1 MGLLELAKRNLDEYI
16 SIIET
21 INFLAITKNTP
32 VKYVALFLL
41 SQRFETDISTY
52 EVDKYYIVQS
62 NDEYNWGVFNE
73 TNNILRK
80 IAEIDDP
87 LELYYEINKASNV
100 LNYDE
105 LAQYYWKRSDLFNYK
120 LMKSLRI
127 DWFFRL
133 KDIQDFVEYGSYSIE
148 EYNRLEIFSD
158 DAVKNLLKSCV
169 PSYFNNSNYKHNL
182 IDEFVNSILDFFD
195 CDYDRGYQIEKDELK
210 SFLRQKNIIIKNFN
224 NDFLVEDPTTNELSD
239 SYPFYHEI
247 CLNDPIYTNLAMSDN
262 WNDAFIDHSDNLIN
276 SENDIKVQLPKQ
288 IEILSKNY
296 YFTVFD
302 AACLISLD
310 EPDIIYDINYND
322 NFMYSEHK
330 LAIKV
335 IENGIKAKKLEI
347 DKEGMIPK
355 LSLQNFLLEQNIL
368 IIGFN
373 DNLPIKNSTEA
384 EQLTISKLNLL
395 IKNLNNEIAGLKEIV
410 DRKDVEVEQLKN
422 DIQKEREISVVSR
435 ANQNHAEKEIIK
447 LQKLVKQLEADQVL
461 EQTEYNELLSLIFD
475 ESATERYA
483 PDLVLSIK
491 LWESIYINN
500 PKNDSHSNKANG
512 WITMNTGYDLSRPS
526 AAKLREITTPF
537 VNWSTHRD
545 KNYKK

>member
-1 MGLLELAKRNLDEYI
+1 MGLLELAKRNLDDYI
-16 SIIET
+16 SIIDT

-52 EVDKYYIVQS
+52 EVDKYYIVQM
-62 NDEYNWGVFNE
+62 NDEYNWGVFNQ

-87 LELYYEINKASNV
+87 LDLYYEINKESNV

-105 LAQYYWKRSDLFNYK
+105 LAQYYWKRSDLFNYN
-120 LMKSLRI
+120 LMNSLRI

-133 KDIQDFVEYGSYSIE
+133 KDIQNFVGYGSYSIE
-148 EYNRLEIFSD
+148 EYNSLEIFSD

-195 CDYDRGYQIEKDELK
+195 CDYDRGYQIEKEELK
-210 SFLRQKNIIIKNFN
+210 DFFRQKNIIIKNFN
-224 NDFLVEDPTTNELSD
+224 NDLLVEDSITELSD
-239 SYPFYHEI
+239 SYP
-247 CLNDPIYTNLAMSDN
+247 
-262 WNDAFIDHSDNLIN
+262 IDHSENLIN
-276 SENDIKVQLPKQ
+276 SKNDVKNQLPKQ

-330 LAIKV
+330 LAVKV
-335 IENGIKAKKLEI
+335 IENGIKAKKLET
-347 DKEGMIPK
+347 DEEGMILK

-373 DNLPIKNSTEA
+373 DNLPIKHSTEA

-395 IKNLNNEIAGLKEIV
+395 IKNLNNEIAGLKEIING
-410 DRKDVEVEQLKN
+410 KEVEVKQLIK
-422 DIQKEREISVVSR
+422 DIEKEREISVVSR
-435 ANQNHAEKEIIK
+435 SDQSHAENEILK
-447 LQKLVKQLEADQVL
+447 LQKRVKQLEADQVL
-461 EQTEYNELLSLIFD
+461 ERTEYSELLSLIFD
-475 ESATERYA
+475 ETATERYA

-500 PKNDSHSNKANG
+500 PKNDSHSNKANS
-512 WITMNTGYDLSRPS
+512 WISINTGYDLSRPS
-526 AAKLREITTPF
+526 ATKLREITTPL
-537 VNWSTHRD
+537 VNWSTLRD
-545 KNYKK
+545 RNYKK